1 MIPQDVYAGLDVS
14 QETTSNRRQ
23 ARTVFGREDDADGL
37 SHTRSIACFT
47 KFVNPSFASVHEL
60 GFSLIGPMHPKAAL
74 PQIGCFE
81 I

>member
-47 KFVNPSFASVHEL
+47 KFVNPLFASVH
-60 GFSLIGPMHPKAAL
+60 
-74 PQIGCFE
+74 
-81 I
+81 